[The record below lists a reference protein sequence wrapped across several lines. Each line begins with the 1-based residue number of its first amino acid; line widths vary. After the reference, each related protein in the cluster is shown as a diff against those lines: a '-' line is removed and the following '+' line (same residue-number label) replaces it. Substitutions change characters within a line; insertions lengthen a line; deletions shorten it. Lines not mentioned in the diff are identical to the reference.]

1 MFSFERIGKW
11 YFISMG
17 LIFLVGI
24 TGWFSGGKNGNL
36 IFSTAI
42 TIDMIIFGIGFILV
56 KLPELRYGREKAYQ
70 MRKEEYER
78 EYQQIKQE
86 SELWESLT
94 KQQRKDLCERLG
106 ISSRYSKPSLIRIP
120 NKERKSL
127 IYGLHVEFGEKETK
141 NNSSY
146 KSEKPTYYEILGIE
160 KNATD
165 AEIKDAFR
173 RKILAWHP
181 DKRKDIPDSDEYTKI
196 LYEANEILS
205 DKEKRMQYDMSH

>member
-1 MFSFERIGKW
+1 
-11 YFISMG
+11 MG
-17 LIFLVGI
+17 LILLVGI
-24 TGWFSGGKNGNL
+24 TGWISGGKNGNL
-36 IFSTAI
+36 IFSGAI
-42 TIDMIIFGIGFILV
+42 TVIMIILGVGFLIE
-56 KLPELRYGREKAYQ
+56 KLPELRHGREKAYQ

-94 KQQRKDLCERLG
+94 RQQRKDLCERLG
-106 ISSRYSKPSLIRIP
+106 ISSRYSKLSLIRIP
-120 NKERKSL
+120 NKERKSI

-141 NNSSY
+141 SGSSY

-181 DKRKDIPDSDEYTKI
+181 DKKKDIPDSDEYTKI
-196 LYEANEILS
+196 LYEAKDVLT
-205 DKEKRMQYDMSH
+205 DMEKRRQYDETLS